1 MSTPSKVLVV
11 LLAVFS
17 IAFVMLT
24 ISHVAEETNWKQL
37 ATDYRTAALNAEGNL
52 QAMLAS
58 NAAEKLALNEKQEEL
73 IEAKQDLEAQLGRTL
88 DELANTQAELQAAK
102 HQNESNANALTKLTG
117 ELNIINTEAAEL
129 RSQRNALEKANLDL
143 QRRGIDLGER
153 IRELTIQ
160 TTTMAQ
166 QIRQL
171 QQLNFAKDEEIRQ
184 LQGGEP
190 GAAPTGLAAA
200 APTDYAKAAAAPGE
214 GPVRGSITQVD
225 GNLASVSVGS
235 ADRVRVGMRFVIYD
249 GDTYLGDL
257 VVTATEPN
265 EAVGT
270 LENTQG
276 TVQPG
281 NRAVSL
287 SGLASA
293 Y

>member
-1 MSTPSKVLVV
+1 MSTASKVLIV

-24 ISHVAEETNWKQL
+24 VSHVAQEANWKQL

-58 NAAEKLALNEKQEEL
+58 NAAEKLALNEKLEQLTET
-73 IEAKQDLEAQLGRTL
+73 KQDLEAQLERTQN
-88 DELANTQAELQAAK
+88 DLADTQAQLQAAR

-129 RSQRNALEKANLDL
+129 RTQRNGLERDNLNL
-143 QRRGIDLGER
+143 QRRNIDLGER

-171 QQLNFAKDEEIRQ
+171 QQLNFAKDEEIRR
-184 LQGGEP
+184 LHGGEP
-190 GAAPTGLAAA
+190 AAAPTGLALGGPADYA
-200 APTDYAKAAAAPGE
+200 RPVAPTGE
-214 GPVRGSITQVD
+214 GPIRGSITRVD
-225 GNLASVSVGS
+225 GDLASVSVGS
-235 ADRVRVGMRFVIYD
+235 ADRVRPGMRFVIYD

-257 VVTATEPN
+257 LVTATEPN

-270 LENTQG
+270 LENVQG

-281 NRAVSL
+281 TRAVSL
-287 SGLASA
+287 SGLAST